1 MKQREMRILIG
12 MSQRLLLL
20 LQQLLQLLLHDQLLC
35 PLQPQLLLLLRVPL
49 SVVSLVLLRPRQL
62 LPGPL
67 HLRLTGR
74 MAMALRRLLLSSTL
88 LRLRQ
93 LRLRPR
99 GEELLRRLVLL
110 LLLLCPRMRR
120 RLTAFQ

>member
-35 PLQPQLLLLLRVPL
+35 PLQPQLPLLLRVPL
-49 SVVSLVLLRPRQL
+49 SVVSLVLLRLRQL

-67 HLRLTGR
+67 HLRFTGR
-74 MAMALRRLLLSSTL
+74 MAMALRRLLLSSPL

>member
-1 MKQREMRILIG
+1 MRILLG

-20 LQQLLQLLLHDQLLC
+20 LQQLRQLLLHDRLLC
-35 PLQPQLLLLLRVPL
+35 PLQPQLQLLLRVPL
-49 SVVSLVLLRPRQL
+49 CVVSLVLLRPRQL

-74 MAMALRRLLLSSTL
+74 MAMALRRLLLSSPL